1 MTMSLIAALAL
12 ASLAGAS
19 PGLNRPLTPVAVDT
33 ACQVL
38 RPNNVPVQGRKS
50 PLDSLT
56 FRVAQ
61 HPVKVCYGRPSS
73 RGRAMIG
80 GNNVPFGKL
89 WRTGANEPTIFFTP
103 VALTVA
109 GIKVAPG
116 KYSLYS
122 VPGPKEW
129 QVIVNRST
137 SQWGEESNY
146 TDKVKAQEVGRATV
160 ASEQLD
166 APIETFTIR
175 AEPAGPK
182 GTDLVL
188 EWEKTRIRI
197 PIAPA

>member
-1 MTMSLIAALAL
+1 MSLIAALAL
-12 ASLAGAS
+12 PTFPGAS
-19 PGLNRPLTPVAVDT
+19 PSWTGPLTPLAVDT

-38 RPNNVPVQGRKS
+38 HPDRVPVEGRKS

-56 FRVAQ
+56 FNVSRQ
-61 HPVKVCYGRPSS
+61 PVKVCYGRPSS
-73 RGRAMIG
+73 RGRVMIG
-80 GNNVPFGKL
+80 GKAVPFGKL
-89 WRTGANEPTIFFTP
+89 WRTGANEPTILFTP

-160 ASEQLD
+160 KSEQLA
-166 APIETFTIR
+166 APVETFTIR
-175 AEPAGPK
+175 SGPSGSTGAE
-182 GTDLVL
+182 LIL

-197 PIAPA
+197 PVAAA

>member
-1 MTMSLIAALAL
+1 MSLIVAIAL

-19 PGLNRPLTPVAVDT
+19 SSPAPVAPDT

-38 RPNNVPVQGRKS
+38 NPDRVPAQGRKS

-56 FRVAQ
+56 FTVAQ
-61 HPVKVCYGRPSS
+61 HRVKVCYGRPSS
-73 RGRAMIG
+73 RGRVMIG
-80 GNNVPFGKL
+80 GKDVPFGKL
-89 WRTGANEPTIFFTP
+89 WRTGANEPTIFFAP
-103 VALTVA
+103 VAVTVA

-116 KYSLYS
+116 KYSLYT

-160 ASEQLD
+160 GTEQLT
-166 APIETFTIR
+166 APVETFTIR
-175 AEPAGPK
+175 SEPAGSK
-182 GTDLVL
+182 GAELVV
-188 EWEKTRIRI
+188 EWERTRIRI
-197 PIAPA
+197 PLAPA

>member
-1 MTMSLIAALAL
+1 
-12 ASLAGAS
+12 
-19 PGLNRPLTPVAVDT
+19 
-33 ACQVL
+33 
-38 RPNNVPVQGRKS
+38 
-50 PLDSLT
+50 
-56 FRVAQ
+56 
-61 HPVKVCYGRPSS
+61 
-73 RGRAMIG
+73 MIG
-80 GNNVPFGKL
+80 GKDVPFGKL
-89 WRTGANEPTIFFTP
+89 WRTGANEPTIFCTP
-103 VALTVA
+103 IAVTVA

-160 ASEQLD
+160 SSEQLA

-175 AEPAGPK
+175 AEPAGAK
-182 GTDLVL
+182 GAALVL
-188 EWEKTRIRI
+188 EWEKARIRI

>member
-1 MTMSLIAALAL
+1 MSLIVAIAL
-12 ASLAGAS
+12 ASLVGAS
-19 PGLNRPLTPVAVDT
+19 SSPTPIAMDT

-38 RPNNVPVQGRKS
+38 HPDNVPLQGRKS

-56 FRVAQ
+56 FTVAEQ
-61 HPVKVCYGRPSS
+61 AVKLCYGRPSS
-73 RGRAMIG
+73 RGRVMIG
-80 GNNVPFGKL
+80 GKDVPFGKL

-116 KYSLYS
+116 KYSLYT

-146 TDKVKAQEVGRATV
+146 TPKVKAQEVGRAPV
-160 ASEQLD
+160 AAEQLK
-166 APIETFTIR
+166 APVETFTVR
-175 AEPAGPK
+175 AEPAGAK
-182 GTDLVL
+182 GAHLVL

-197 PIAPA
+197 PVAPA

>member
-1 MTMSLIAALAL
+1 MFLIAALAL

-19 PGLNRPLTPVAVDT
+19 PSSNGPLTPLAVDT

-38 RPNNVPVQGRKS
+38 HPDRVPVEGRKS

-56 FRVAQ
+56 FSVSRQ
-61 HPVKVCYGRPSS
+61 PVKVCYGRPSS
-73 RGRAMIG
+73 RGRVMIG
-80 GNNVPFGKL
+80 GTNVPFGKL

-103 VALTVA
+103 VAITVA

-122 VPGPKEW
+122 VPGPKQW

-160 ASEQLD
+160 TSEQLA
-166 APIETFTIR
+166 APVETFTIR
-175 AEPAGPK
+175 SEPAGAK
-182 GTDLVL
+182 GVDLLL
-188 EWEKTRIRI
+188 EWEKTRLRI